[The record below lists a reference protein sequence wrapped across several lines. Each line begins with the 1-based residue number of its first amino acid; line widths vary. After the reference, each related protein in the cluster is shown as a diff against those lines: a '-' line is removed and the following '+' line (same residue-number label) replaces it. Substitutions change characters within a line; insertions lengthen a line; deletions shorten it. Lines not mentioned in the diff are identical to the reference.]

1 MVEDFAPDAELIA
14 LELSRGGY
22 AVTWERV
29 ETAESMKAALAS
41 ASWDVVLSDY
51 SLPAFSGLAALQVMQ
66 ETAADMPF
74 IVVSGTIGEEAAV
87 LALKAG
93 ASNFLAKGHL
103 ARLLP
108 AIARELRDV
117 ELRRERARAQAAL
130 EGQLRQAQ
138 KMEAVGQLAGGV
150 AHDFNNLLTGILGYC
165 ELLLSDLAPD
175 DPHYADVVEIQK
187 AGTSAAWLTRQLLTF
202 SRKAIIEPASIDL
215 NLVVTEMQSIL
226 RRLIR
231 ADVKVVLALKPGL
244 ARVTLDRGQAELI
257 VMNLAVNA
265 RDAMPDGGTLTIET
279 AHAELDESH
288 AKQFLVA
295 PGAYV
300 MLTMTD
306 TGMGMTPEVRARL
319 FEPFFTTKEPGHGT
333 GLGMATVHGSVNG
346 SGGNIAVYREIGQGT
361 SFEVYLPRTDAPDV
375 MADLPLPAA
384 RPQTGVE
391 TVLVVDDAEGLR
403 ELTRRLLQKLG
414 YTVLV
419 AASAEAAI
427 QLCEEH
433 GSIDVLLTDVVM
445 PGTSGPELSRVLIE
459 RHPGLRVIYMSGYTE
474 DVIVRRGILVPSIAF
489 LHKPFTADTLA
500 RKMRQV
506 LDPAQLPLTDTSQP
520 TGTTSGEEQ

>member
-1 MVEDFAPDAELIA
+1 MSPSLKVKPRLRVLMVEDFAPDAELIA

-29 ETAESMKAALAS
+29 ETAESMKAALAN

-66 ETAADMPF
+66 DTAADMPF

-93 ASNFLAKGHL
+93 ASNFLVKGHL

-117 ELRRERARAQAAL
+117 EIRRERGRAQAGL
-130 EGQLRQAQ
+130 EDQLRQAQ

-150 AHDFNNLLTGILGYC
+150 AHDFNNLLTAILGYC

-175 DPHYADVVEIQK
+175 DPHYADVAEIQK

-202 SRKAIIEPASIDL
+202 SRKAIIEPTLIDL
-215 NLVVTEMQSIL
+215 NVVVTEMQAIL

-231 ADVKVVLALKPGL
+231 ADVKVVLALRPGL
-244 ARVTLDRGQAELI
+244 ALVTIDRGQAEQI

-288 AKQFLVA
+288 ATQI
-295 PGAYV
+295 
-300 MLTMTD
+300 
-306 TGMGMTPEVRARL
+306 R
-319 FEPFFTTKEPGHGT
+319 
-333 GLGMATVHGSVNG
+333 
-346 SGGNIAVYREIGQGT
+346 
-361 SFEVYLPRTDAPDV
+361 
-375 MADLPLPAA
+375 
-384 RPQTGVE
+384 
-391 TVLVVDDAEGLR
+391 
-403 ELTRRLLQKLG
+403 
-414 YTVLV
+414 
-419 AASAEAAI
+419 
-427 QLCEEH
+427 
-433 GSIDVLLTDVVM
+433 
-445 PGTSGPELSRVLIE
+445 
-459 RHPGLRVIYMSGYTE
+459 
-474 DVIVRRGILVPSIAF
+474 
-489 LHKPFTADTLA
+489 
-500 RKMRQV
+500 
-506 LDPAQLPLTDTSQP
+506 
-520 TGTTSGEEQ
+520 